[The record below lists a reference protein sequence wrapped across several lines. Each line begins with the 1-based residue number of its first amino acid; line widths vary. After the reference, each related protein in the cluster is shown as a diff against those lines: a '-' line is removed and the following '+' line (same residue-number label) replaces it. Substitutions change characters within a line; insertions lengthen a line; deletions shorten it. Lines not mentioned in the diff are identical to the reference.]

1 MSAPPL
7 EAGVELAP
15 GYEVIDHISRG
26 RRLDVYDAWSWERGT
41 RVIAKVLRPEL
52 RDDEQSRRKLR
63 REGQL
68 LQELT
73 HPHIVRGY
81 ETLEAPEVVVVME
94 TLRGQTLAHL
104 IEEGPGPLDAANL
117 SQLGLQLGSA
127 IRYLHAHE
135 ILHLDLKPSNVV
147 AESGQ
152 AKLIDMSVA
161 RAPGPVPAG
170 VGTWCYMAPEQA
182 RGTVAGPAADV
193 WGLGAVLFEAATG
206 QAAFDDPEHE
216 QSTGS
221 QEASWETDDGSS
233 WEETYSG
240 PYPQLQRRAVRAD
253 QLRELPP
260 PLADLLAACLEPEPE
275 RRPPVAELLWRLE
288 GVGDLPGQERRWT
301 RARFGAGTGAPRLEA
316 SARVAGG

>member
-1 MSAPPL
+1 MSAPPF
-7 EAGVELAP
+7 EAGVEPAP
-15 GYEVIDHISRG
+15 GYEVIDHLSRG
-26 RRLDVYDAWSWERGT
+26 RRLDVYDAWSWERGA
-41 RVIAKVLRPEL
+41 RVIVKMLRPEL
-52 RDDEQSRRKLR
+52 RDDERSRQKLR
-63 REGQL
+63 GEGEL

-94 TLRGQTLAHL
+94 TLRGRTLAHL
-104 IEEGPGPLDAANL
+104 IDEGPGPLDLPDL

-127 IRYLHAHE
+127 IRYLHANG

-221 QEASWETDDGSS
+221 QEPGWETDDGSS
-233 WEETYSG
+233 WEERFSG

-253 QLRELPP
+253 QLRELPLP
-260 PLADLLAACLEPEPE
+260 VADLLAACLEPEPK
-275 RRPPVAELLWRLE
+275 RRPPVAELLWLLE
-288 GVGDLPGQERRWT
+288 GVGDLPGEERRWT
-301 RARFGAGTGAPRLEA
+301 RARFGDGSGAARLKTA
-316 SARVAGG
+316 TRTVDG